1 MATLQHWAGRG
12 HEHKGTR
19 RVFDKH
25 WRRSPT
31 GRPALATPDGLHRMH
46 RADMLIRPHVRVRGT
61 ASSYDG
67 DPRYQTQRLCDHRP
81 PATDR
86 IATLLERQQG
96 ICLSYGWRLRDRD
109 TIKVDHVIPPL
120 WAGAH
125 YLANM
130 KTLDRHGHDKQSA
143 HGRSLTHGRKWG
155 IHDQDHVDEEPDE
168 VNASRP
174 VLKSSRSSEGTASLN
189 TASFSLGLV
198 GR

>member
-81 PATDR
+81 LATDR